1 MRLIWTDKLRRPM
14 GYVSNANIDFEVGKD
29 KDSLND
35 FEVEFK
41 RYDWTREIGQSCIMY
56 VQETEF
62 GGIVKEIYTDTSAN
76 AITAKGYTWRGMMT
90 KKIISPQAGQDY
102 AYANGEINSIIK
114 SFVEKEFPGMFY
126 GVSKDTGVT
135 VNNFQFERY
144 CTLHD
149 GMVKM
154 LKSVG
159 HRLDIRYI
167 EGSASEIGYVQVQ
180 AVPIVDY
187 SEEYELS
194 NDNHMNFTMT
204 DNQRG
209 TNHLI
214 CLGKGELKDRLV
226 IHLYTDENN
235 NIVRT
240 QNFKGAEE
248 IAEVYDSSGSEESDL
263 IKNGTE
269 KLEKSKNHKEYTMT
283 MEKLDLEVDVGDIV
297 GGRDYLTGESMQKPI
312 GRKIWTVAEGKEKLE
327 YKLEGES

>member
-1 MRLIWTDKLRRPM
+1 
-14 GYVSNANIDFEVGKD
+14 
-29 KDSLND
+29 
-35 FEVEFK
+35 
-41 RYDWTREIGQSCIMY
+41 
-56 VQETEF
+56 
-62 GGIVKEIYTDTSAN
+62 
-76 AITAKGYTWRGMMT
+76 
-90 KKIISPQAGQDY
+90 
-102 AYANGEINSIIK
+102 
-114 SFVEKEFPGMFY
+114 MFY

-135 VNNFQFERY
+135 VSNFQFERY

-159 HRLDIRYI
+159 HRLDIRFI

-209 TNHLI
+209 VNHLI
-214 CLGKGELKDRLV
+214 CLGKGDLKDRLV

-240 QNFKGAEE
+240 QHFKGAEE

-297 GGRDYLTGESMQKPI
+297 GGRDYLTGESMRKPI